1 MPLRCNV
8 DAAPDACS
16 MAMPDVH
23 VGPAHAAAP
32 QSMVNDVGLAAAQDG
47 CVFLLQAAIGG
58 ERGLIS
64 RAPHQFYAPDRRR
77 LACGRT
83 YAGDEPGDLATRDRI
98 F

>member
-23 VGPAHAAAP
+23 VGPTHAAAP
-32 QSMVNDVGLAAAQDG
+32 QSMVNDVGLATAQDG
-47 CVFLLQAAIGG
+47 CVLLLQSVIGG

-77 LACGRT
+77 LVCGPGH
-83 YAGDEPGDLATRDRI
+83 AGAQPRNLATRAGRL
-98 F
+98 